1 MTIGFIAALVTLC
14 SWSVGTMVFLQA
26 ARRIH
31 PALLNKTRLAL
42 AVVAS
47 ATLACVT
54 TGMWPWEVILGAT
67 STQWL
72 WLGLSGF
79 VGLSLGDY
87 FGFTGLRI
95 LGARR
100 QSIVGTI
107 SPAVAMLSGWAL
119 LDESMSM
126 IGVLG
131 MMISVGGVMWSMA
144 SVQERNAVQ
153 RDGYGSFT
161 KGVLFALGGA
171 FCQGLGLVLAK
182 LGLHA
187 PDAAPLSPFQA
198 TFMRMSAGF
207 GALVI
212 TDLFSRNVHSNMR
225 DAFRD
230 KVGVRNM
237 LLGVL
242 FGPVIGVT
250 SSLIAAQNIPVG
262 TAQTIF
268 SLVPFVV
275 IGITAV
281 VYRERLQLQVLLGA
295 VIAVIGVLML
305 VWSEGR

>member
-1 MTIGFIAALVTLC
+1 MTLGILAAIVTLC
-14 SWSVGTMVFLQA
+14 SWSVGTLVFLQA

-47 ATLACVT
+47 AVLACVT
-54 TGMWPWEVILGAT
+54 AGMWPWELFMGAT
-67 STQWL
+67 CMQWL

-87 FGFTGLRI
+87 FGFTSLRI

-100 QSIVGTI
+100 QSIVGTVA
-107 SPAVAMLSGWAL
+107 PAAAMLSGWSL
-119 LDESMSM
+119 LGESMS
-126 IGVLG
+126 VLGIIG

-161 KGVLFALGGA
+161 KGVTFAICGA
-171 FCQGLGLVLAK
+171 LCQGLGLVLAK

-187 PDAAPLSPFQA
+187 PDAPTLSPFHA

-207 GALVI
+207 GALVL
-212 TDLFSRNVHSNMR
+212 TDMFARNAHSNMR

-230 KVGVRNM
+230 NVGVRNM

-250 SSLIAAQNIPVG
+250 ASLIAAQNIPVG
-262 TAQTIF
+262 IAQTIF

-275 IGITAV
+275 IGIMAIK
-281 VYRERLQLQVLLGA
+281 YRERLQPQVLFGA
-295 VIAVIGVLML
+295 AVAVLGVLML
-305 VWSEGR
+305 VWSEK